1 MRIRCL
7 ICKLTGADKP
17 AEADAKKQRR
27 KLPKVKRLNIPG
39 SVRVDAGQPILPQLA
54 RLV

>member
-7 ICKLTGADKP
+7 ICKLSGADKP
-17 AEADAKKQRR
+17 AHSEPKKQRR
-27 KLPKVKRLNIPG
+27 KLPKAKRLNIPG
-39 SVRVDAGQPILPQLA
+39 RIRIDAGQPILQQLA